1 MYRCRWPESGCSA
14 TPKVS
19 AESFVP
25 GWLSLMCASFSKAAR
40 ARIQWLEA
48 VIRERLPDVDLSEG
62 PQVEILAE
70 VPSRPLSKPSHQ
82 QGEERYEVPSN
93 SEGPAATSSSHNFRQ
108 AMKRT
113 HEAVTHSDHED
124 SLPEGAHS
132 VAVNLGM
139 LSLNSDSSQR
149 HYLGSSSGL
158 LFSNLI
164 AASPS
169 STGGSPEYSRN
180 APDSSTGLLSRTL
193 RPEAAQRRFQ
203 SFKRLLNEVCSLT
216 CLRCDT
222 DILVELAGQE

>member
-1 MYRCRWPESGCSA
+1 
-14 TPKVS
+14 
-19 AESFVP
+19 
-25 GWLSLMCASFSKAAR
+25 MCASFSKAAR

-70 VPSRPLSKPSHQ
+70 VPPKPLSKSSNQHA
-82 QGEERYEVPSN
+82 EERPEASSN
-93 SEGPAATSSSHNFRQ
+93 FEEPAATSSANNFRQ

-113 HEAVTHSDHED
+113 HEAVNHSDHED

-180 APDSSTGLLSRTL
+180 APDNSTGLMSRTL

-203 SFKRLLNEVCSLT
+203 SFQKLLNEVCSLT
-216 CLRCDT
+216 YLRYEADRF
-222 DILVELAGQE
+222 VELAD

>member
-1 MYRCRWPESGCSA
+1 MSG
-14 TPKVS
+14 
-19 AESFVP
+19 
-25 GWLSLMCASFSKAAR
+25 SFSKAAR

-70 VPSRPLSKPSHQ
+70 VPSKHLSKSSHHDA
-82 QGEERYEVPSN
+82 EERPEVS
-93 SEGPAATSSSHNFRQ
+93 STYEGPAATRSALNSRQ

-113 HEAVTHSDHED
+113 HEEVTHSDHED

-169 STGGSPEYSRN
+169 NAGGSPEYNRN
-180 APDSSTGLLSRTL
+180 GPDNSAGLMSRTI

-203 SFKRLLNEVCSLT
+203 SFQRLLNEVCPFTHLN
-216 CLRCDT
+216 CET
-222 DILVELAGQE
+222 DRFVELAGQE